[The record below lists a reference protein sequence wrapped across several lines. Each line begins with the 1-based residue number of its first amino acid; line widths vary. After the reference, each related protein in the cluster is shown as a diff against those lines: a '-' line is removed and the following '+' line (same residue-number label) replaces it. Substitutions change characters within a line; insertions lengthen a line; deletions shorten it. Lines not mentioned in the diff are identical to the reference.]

1 MTHENGTKN
10 INDAEHDEHQ
20 FGKDFLTGCLA
31 IIVIGIIL
39 FILIPLLI
47 FVLKVSVLVAVPI
60 GFVAALVIFTAFF
73 GRIIN
78 TLRKKWWQH

>member
-10 INDAEHDEHQ
+10 INDAGHDEHK

-60 GFVAALVIFTAFF
+60 GFVAALFIFTAFF

-78 TLRKKWWQH
+78 MLRKKWW

>member
-1 MTHENGTKN
+1 MTHENETRK
-10 INDAEHDEHQ
+10 INDAKHDEHQ

-31 IIVIGIIL
+31 IVVIGIIL

-60 GFVAALVIFTAFF
+60 GLVAALVIFTAFF

-78 TLRKKWWQH
+78 MLRKKWWQN